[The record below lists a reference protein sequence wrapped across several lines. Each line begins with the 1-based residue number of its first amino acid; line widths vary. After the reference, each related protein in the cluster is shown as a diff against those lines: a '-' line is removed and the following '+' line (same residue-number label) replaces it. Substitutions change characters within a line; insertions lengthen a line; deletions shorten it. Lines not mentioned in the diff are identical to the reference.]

1 MTNHSPTAANST
13 RIATLMAT
21 MSVSERP
28 ISFAPKALTTVSST
42 TEPTAS
48 DFSNSGDG
56 VVVKKVAA

>member
-1 MTNHSPTAANST
+1 MKNNPTAANST

-21 MSVSERP
+21 ISVSDRP
-28 ISFAPKALTTVSST
+28 IIFAPNALTIVSSR

-48 DFSNSGDG
+48 DFTSSGDG